1 MLLDEKGYRIFVIED
16 NPGDFRIVDEYIKEK
31 MQNAVITVS
40 RTFKEALVILSAAEL
55 PFHVIFL
62 DLTLPD
68 KSGSDLVLKIL
79 ELAVNT
85 PIIVLTGF
93 ADVDFG
99 IKSIAMGVSDYLLK
113 DELTP
118 AILYKSMVYAIER
131 KRMFSELIES
141 EKRYSDLFQLS
152 PQPMWVYDIDSFQC
166 IQVNDAA
173 MKEYGYSKDEFL
185 KMKISELEVENSYLL
200 SGNQMASVVKF
211 KKALSSHRKF
221 HVKKSGEVIEVELY
235 NNKILINN
243 KVYQSVIAIDVTQ
256 KNLVEDQIVKAII
269 KTQED
274 ERYEIGGELH
284 DNVCQILAS
293 SLISLSML
301 KKSVDPVGLQW
312 YNQGREYIT
321 LALKEIRNLSH
332 RVAPSFFEET
342 TLEETFNK
350 LLKAFD
356 VEGKYDIF
364 PRFDESIKLYPIS
377 LEIQLNLYRI
387 LQEQLRNIIQYADAK
402 SIEVEVLIQDN
413 NIRMRVLDDG
423 IGFIVEELKG
433 GIGFANMRR
442 RAELFAGRFEVD
454 SSPGK
459 GCKIE
464 IDIPL
469 QGVN

>member
-1 MLLDEKGYRIFVIED
+1 MLSDEKEYRILIIED
-16 NPGDFRIVDEYIKEK
+16 NPGDYRIVEEYAKEK
-31 MQNAVITVS
+31 MQNADILGA
-40 RTFKEALVILSAAEL
+40 RTFKEAMDVLSTIET

-68 KSGSDLVLKIL
+68 KSGYDLVLKIL
-79 ELAVNT
+79 ELAGSS

-118 AILYKSMVYAIER
+118 AILYKSMVYSIER
-131 KRMFSELIES
+131 KRTLSDLKES
-141 EKRYSDLFQLS
+141 EKRYSDLFHFS
-152 PQPMWVYDIDSFQC
+152 PQPMWVYDMVSFQFV
-166 IQVNDAA
+166 QVNDAA
-173 MKEYGYSKDEFL
+173 IEEYGYTKNEF
-185 KMKISELEVENSYLL
+185 MNMTIAELELESKSAMSSYQSPESLNFRKSL
-200 SGNQMASVVKF
+200 SKN
-211 KKALSSHRKF
+211 RKLY
-221 HVKKSGEVIEVELY
+221 VKKSGEVIEVELY
-235 NNKILINN
+235 TDEIIINN
-243 KVYQSVIAIDVTQ
+243 KTFQSVIAIDVTQ
-256 KNLVEDQIVKAII
+256 KNLVEDLVVKAII

-356 VEGKYDIF
+356 VEGKYHIF

-387 LQEQLRNIIQYADAK
+387 LQEQLRNIFQYADAK